1 MRAIAHGLL
10 ETADGVKRE
19 HMLALVVWLLDV
31 GSFRVGWD
39 RYARDDG
46 HVGLTTLRR
55 DQVTVRRDDSVRF
68 DDVAMS
74 GKHRRLTV
82 RDPQAAR
89 ALGPLKR
96 RRDGPVELLVFR
108 PAVTPSNG
116 RRVQADDVNNEGL
129 SEWEPDVHWCH
140 LCADLARHDLEPH
153 AANCLRPSLGRR

>member
-1 MRAIAHGLL
+1 
-10 ETADGVKRE
+10 
-19 HMLALVVWLLDV
+19 
-31 GSFRVGWD
+31 
-39 RYARDDG
+39 
-46 HVGLTTLRR
+46 
-55 DQVTVRRDDSVRF
+55 
-68 DDVAMS
+68 
-74 GKHRRLTV
+74 LTV